1 MLGLANRSRHRNH
14 VVGRN
19 NEGWGGV
26 RVKNVLVEEIGR
38 WLHSDAVDTKSERT
52 EELIANLMNE
62 ALQVEEPIDSE
73 QDSDDDN

>member
-1 MLGLANRSRHRNH
+1 ML
-14 VVGRN
+14 VD
-19 NEGWGGV
+19 
-26 RVKNVLVEEIGR
+26 EIGR
-38 WLHSDAVDTKSERT
+38 WLHSDAEDAKSEWT